1 MTPPGPR
8 RPPGARRDRHRR
20 RRGGPLLAAATLVA
34 GAWALAGCA
43 SADATALALQAC
55 DHVDRSLTLYA
66 GALHQG
72 DPARAGAER
81 AAAQAQLRLAL
92 PTAATA
98 AGEDS
103 DYQALMSTLA
113 ESDHLPE
120 SLLVHALSAQCA
132 AARSG
137 GLPDGSG
144 TGTGGTGAASPPGTG
159 SAGPRGP

>member
-1 MTPPGPR
+1 M
-8 RPPGARRDRHRR
+8 
-20 RRGGPLLAAATLVA
+20 AAAGALAVA
-34 GAWALAGCA
+34 VVLAGCA
-43 SADATALALQAC
+43 SSDGTALALQAC
-55 DHVDRSLTLYA
+55 THVERSVALYDSS
-66 GALHQG
+66 LHQA
-72 DPARAGAER
+72 DPRRAGSER
-81 AAAQAQLRLAL
+81 QRAVVQLHEAL

-98 AGEDS
+98 AGEDGQ
-103 DYQALMSTLA
+103 YQALMSTLA